1 MIDDVITHGTWHH
14 ACKKCSLT
22 LIITNLEWLKTREKD
37 VVGIVTFDLIGLLP
51 TNHVI
56 ILQWYVGIYEETF
69 DANMKIAQTTQNTI
83 VEILLLER
91 RVCDSSFGH
100 HVGGQEYALH
110 HDGQLYKSHYFV
122 KKSKCHEISPLN
134 VFPLKFWV

>member
-1 MIDDVITHGTWHH
+1 M
-14 ACKKCSLT
+14 
-22 LIITNLEWLKTREKD
+22 IITNLEWLKTREKD

-134 VFPLKFWV
+134 VFALKFWV